1 MPNTGVLMPNSVGSH
16 FGAPLSA
23 TLFGPPDKMIPI
35 GLRLA
40 IVDAGVSG
48 GHTSEYTFNS
58 RRRRAINCVYCDPK
72 SKTMMVWWL
81 TAGESYYKL
90 S

>member
-1 MPNTGVLMPNSVGSH
+1 
-16 FGAPLSA
+16 
-23 TLFGPPDKMIPI
+23 
-35 GLRLA
+35 
-40 IVDAGVSG
+40 
-48 GHTSEYTFNS
+48 
-58 RRRRAINCVYCDPK
+58 VYCDPK